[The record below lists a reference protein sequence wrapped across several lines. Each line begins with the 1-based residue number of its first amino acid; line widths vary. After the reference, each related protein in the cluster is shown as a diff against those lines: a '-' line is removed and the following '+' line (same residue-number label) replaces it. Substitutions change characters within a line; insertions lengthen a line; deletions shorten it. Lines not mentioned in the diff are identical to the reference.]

1 MNTEAHERFLSV
13 VTALAAVRPD
23 EADVRAYERLKR
35 EYLAACPE
43 ASQQQYEAA
52 IAAIARAT
60 GV

>member
-1 MNTEAHERFLSV
+1 MTAHERFLSV
-13 VTALAAVRPD
+13 VAALAAMRP
-23 EADVRAYERLKR
+23 EQADVQAYERLKR
-35 EYLAACPE
+35 EYLAACPG